1 MEDVNDDFVVC
12 SVCTKEYDNEKR
24 VPRVLLCLHSC
35 CSSCLDDLTVKREV
49 ECPKCNTRH
58 ESSNESST
66 DFPVDSASRNFI
78 DFLRVQRKPTEI
90 PCTDCP
96 DQDLAEAFCKECFVF
111 MCGVCSSAHKRTQ
124 LTRKHAITSVD
135 DLQDYGLDEFHRRD
149 TCDKPGHEDQ
159 VYTFY
164 CDRRGCDRP
173 VCTLC
178 AVCDHNQTNGHLIRN
193 LTDVYEDSKSV
204 VESVVRELNTKESPV
219 TESID
224 ILQRLLDDLE
234 EKESEIVEEIDT
246 TFNTLAQVVNDRRSQ
261 LHREL
266 ENQCISK
273 KRDLQQKL
281 HHLKS
286 YAGNVQTANEFVSR
300 AVSYTNPTEFLHL
313 KNTILK
319 RLLELKNLSFTAPT
333 KEDVTLRF
341 YQNFIEESFIQLVK
355 NIGVVTSREKNP
367 TTNNL
372 PPSPPEKE
380 ITKQEEPEKL
390 SRQFNTYAP
399 SDRSAFQRQISQP
412 SFTEKP
418 VFPKQ
423 ISAPN
428 PVVDKPVYQKQAS
441 VPSPGEKPTYQRQT
455 SVPLDHGLKDA
466 RQSVRDDIIATRQS
480 RQQQLPPTPTVNGI
494 SGEIHPRDKSPS
506 GRVGQVKPNGDLQR
520 KLRPAPANIFKSD
533 SKSSPMGLGDFLKD
547 LECKG
552 ELPVRMGVDCEEE
565 EKTTRPPMSEPGTP
579 ERSFKPITPTNPTS
593 PGNKFNNTPK
603 GALPTPKSPRNP
615 HPSGAYPYGDKGALL
630 GFHHQGSRT
639 NVEGKELLRSIQTTP
654 SSAVIFGDVV
664 CPYFVFDVETI
675 HTEREVS
682 IDGKQLRNRK
692 SGSPSGIP
700 NSSKQLQK
708 YKGIV
713 GTFGFKEPGKYY
725 YEVDVSFTI
734 HQPLEE
740 TWLVFELGI
749 GRADD
754 IDKHHTV
761 ERHEHS
767 RSCYVARY
775 PEDGKLAQEFWH
787 NRDLLTYVPLSDN
800 TAGLTVDVTYGLVV
814 DTKRRKWT
822 VSDTKR
828 EKKLHTFTG
837 IDFSEPLIPVF
848 GTYNPDLVSVEMNI
862 KTGSEITSFPAFLKG
877 F

>member
-1 MEDVNDDFVVC
+1 MEEVVDDFVVC
-12 SVCTKEYDNEKR
+12 TVCSKEYDNDKR

-49 ECPKCNTRH
+49 ECPKCKTRH
-58 ESSNESST
+58 ESSNESLT

-96 DQDLAEAFCKECFVF
+96 DEEFAETFCKECFAF
-111 MCGVCSSAHKRTQ
+111 MCGVCTNAHKRTQ
-124 LTRKHAITSVD
+124 LTRKHVITSVD

-149 TCDKPGHEDQ
+149 TCVKPGHEDQ

-164 CDRRGCDRP
+164 CDRRGCDKP

-193 LTDVYEDSKSV
+193 LSDVYEDSKTV

-234 EKESEIVEEIDT
+234 EKENEIDEEIDT
-246 TFNTLAQVVNDRRSQ
+246 TFNNLAQIVNDRRSQ

-266 ENQCISK
+266 ENQCLSK
-273 KRDLQQKL
+273 KKDLQQKL
-281 HHLKS
+281 LHLKS

-300 AVSYTNPTEFLHL
+300 AISYTNATEFLHL
-313 KNTILK
+313 KNTILR

-341 YQNFIEESFIQLVK
+341 FQNLNEESFVQLIK
-355 NIGVVTSREKNP
+355 SIGVVTSREKVP
-367 TTNNL
+367 TANTVP

-390 SRQFNTYAP
+390 SRQFNSYAP
-399 SDRSAFQRQISQP
+399 SDRSAFQRQISQTNP
-412 SFTEKP
+412 AEKP
-418 VFPKQ
+418 LFPRQ
-423 ISAPN
+423 ISVPN
-428 PVVDKPVYQKQAS
+428 SVIDRPVFQKQAS
-441 VPSPGEKPTYQRQT
+441 VPSPVERPAFQRQN

-494 SGEIHPRDKSPS
+494 SGETHSRDKSPS
-506 GRVGQVKPNGDLQR
+506 GKVGMQTGQAKPNGDLQR
-520 KLRPAPANIFKSD
+520 KLRPAPANLFKGD
-533 SKSSPMGLGDFLKD
+533 SKSAPIGLGDFLKE

-552 ELPVRMGVDCEEE
+552 ELPVRMGV
-565 EKTTRPPMSEPGTP
+565 EKTARPQLSDPGTP

-593 PGNKFNNTPK
+593 PVTKFNNTSK
-603 GALPTPKSPRNP
+603 GTLSSPRSP
-615 HPSGAYPYGDKGALL
+615 RSSHPPD
-630 GFHHQGSRT
+630 
-639 NVEGKELLRSIQTTP
+639 VEGKELLKSIQTTP
-654 SSAVIFGDVV
+654 TSAVTFGDVI

-675 HTEREVS
+675 HMEREVS

-713 GTFGFKEPGKYY
+713 GTFGFKDPGKYY

-800 TAGLTVDVTYGLVV
+800 TTGLTVDVTYGLVV

-822 VSDTKR
+822 VSDIKR

>member
-1 MEDVNDDFVVC
+1 MEEINDDLVVC
-12 SVCTKEYDNEKR
+12 NVCSKEYDNDKR
-24 VPRVLLCLHSC
+24 IPRVLLCLHSC

-49 ECPKCNTRH
+49 ECPKCKTRH
-58 ESSNESST
+58 ESTNESVT

-78 DFLRVQRKPTEI
+78 DFLRVKRKPTEI

-96 DQDLAEAFCKECFVF
+96 DEDFAETFCKECFVF
-111 MCGVCSSAHKRTQ
+111 MCGVCSNAHKRTQ
-124 LTRKHAITSVD
+124 LTRKHIITSVE

-149 TCDKPGHEDQ
+149 TCDKPGHGDQ

-193 LTDVYEDSKSV
+193 LSDVYEDSKTV

-234 EKESEIVEEIDT
+234 EKENEIDEDIDT
-246 TFNTLAQVVNDRRSQ
+246 TFNNLAQIVNDRRSQ

-266 ENQCISK
+266 ENQCLSK
-273 KRDLQQKL
+273 KKDLQQKL
-281 HHLKS
+281 KHLKS
-286 YAGNVQTANEFVSR
+286 YSGNVQTANEFVSR
-300 AVSYTNPTEFLHL
+300 AISYTNATEFLHL
-313 KNTILK
+313 KNTILR

-341 YQNFIEESFIQLVK
+341 YQNLNEESFVQLVK
-355 NIGVVTSREKNP
+355 SIGVVTSREKVP

-390 SRQFNTYAP
+390 SRPFNTYAP
-399 SDRSAFQRQISQP
+399 SDRSAFQRQISQSNP
-412 SFTEKP
+412 AEKP
-418 VFPKQ
+418 LFPRQ

-428 PVVDKPVYQKQAS
+428 PVSDKPMYQKQIS
-441 VPSPGEKPTYQRQT
+441 LSSPVEKPIFQRQN
-455 SVPLDHGLKDA
+455 SLPLDHGLKDA

-480 RQQQLPPTPTVNGI
+480 RQQQLPQSPTVNGI
-494 SGEIHPRDKSPS
+494 SGEVNSRDKSPN
-506 GRVGQVKPNGDLQR
+506 GRIGTQTGQAKPNGDLQR
-520 KLRPAPANIFKSD
+520 KLRPAPANL
-533 SKSSPMGLGDFLKD
+533 SKTDTRSTPIGLGDFLKE

-552 ELPVRMGVDCEEE
+552 ELPVRMGV
-565 EKTTRPPMSEPGTP
+565 EKTARPPLSDPGTP
-579 ERSFKPITPTNPTS
+579 ERSFKPIAPTNPTS
-593 PGNKFNNTPK
+593 PATKFSNTTK
-603 GALPTPKSPRNP
+603 GSIQSPRSP
-615 HPSGAYPYGDKGALL
+615 RTSHPSGAYPYGDKGVLL
-630 GFHHQGSRT
+630 GFHHHDNRR
-639 NVEGKELLRSIQTTP
+639 NVEGKELLKSIQTSP
-654 SSAVIFGDVV
+654 SSAVTFGDVI
-664 CPYFVFDVETI
+664 CPNFVFDVETI
-675 HTEREVS
+675 HMEREVS

-692 SGSPSGIP
+692 SGSPSGVP

-787 NRDLLTYVPLSDN
+787 NRDLLSYVPLSDN
-800 TAGLTVDVTYGLVV
+800 TTGLSVDVTYGLVV

-822 VSDTKR
+822 VSDIKR

-862 KTGSEITSFPAFLKG
+862 RTGSEITSFPAFLKG
-877 F
+877 Y

>member
-1 MEDVNDDFVVC
+1 MEEVVDDFVVC
-12 SVCTKEYDNEKR
+12 TVCSKEYDNDKR

-49 ECPKCNTRH
+49 ECPKCKTRH
-58 ESSNESST
+58 ESSNESLT

-96 DQDLAEAFCKECFVF
+96 DEEFAETFCKECFAF
-111 MCGVCSSAHKRTQ
+111 MCGVCTNAHKRTQ
-124 LTRKHAITSVD
+124 LTRKHVITSVD

-149 TCDKPGHEDQ
+149 TCVKPGHEDQ

-164 CDRRGCDRP
+164 CDRRGCDKP

-193 LTDVYEDSKSV
+193 LSDVYEDSKTV

-234 EKESEIVEEIDT
+234 EKENEIDEEIDT
-246 TFNTLAQVVNDRRSQ
+246 TFNNLAQIVNDRRSQ

-266 ENQCISK
+266 ENQCLSK
-273 KRDLQQKL
+273 KKDLQQKL
-281 HHLKS
+281 LHLKS

-300 AVSYTNPTEFLHL
+300 AISYTNATEFLHL
-313 KNTILK
+313 KNTILR

-341 YQNFIEESFIQLVK
+341 FQNLNEESFVQLIK
-355 NIGVVTSREKNP
+355 SIGVVTSREKVP
-367 TTNNL
+367 TANTVP

-390 SRQFNTYAP
+390 SRQFNSYAP
-399 SDRSAFQRQISQP
+399 SDRSAFQRQISQTNP
-412 SFTEKP
+412 AEKP
-418 VFPKQ
+418 LFPRQ
-423 ISAPN
+423 ISVPN
-428 PVVDKPVYQKQAS
+428 SVIDRPVFQKQAS
-441 VPSPGEKPTYQRQT
+441 VPSPVERPAFQRQN

-494 SGEIHPRDKSPS
+494 SGETHSRDKSPS
-506 GRVGQVKPNGDLQR
+506 GKVGMQTGQAKPNGDLQR
-520 KLRPAPANIFKSD
+520 KLRPAPANLFKGD
-533 SKSSPMGLGDFLKD
+533 SKSAPIGLGDFLK
-547 LECKG
+547 
-552 ELPVRMGVDCEEE
+552 
-565 EKTTRPPMSEPGTP
+565 KTARPQLSDPGTP

-593 PGNKFNNTPK
+593 PVTKFNNTSK
-603 GALPTPKSPRNP
+603 GTLSSPRSP
-615 HPSGAYPYGDKGALL
+615 RSSHPPGAYPYGDKGALL
-630 GFHHQGSRT
+630 GFHHHGNGR
-639 NVEGKELLRSIQTTP
+639 NVEGKELLKSIQTTP
-654 SSAVIFGDVV
+654 TSAVTFGDVI

-675 HTEREVS
+675 HMEREVS

-713 GTFGFKEPGKYY
+713 GTFGFKDPGKYY

-800 TAGLTVDVTYGLVV
+800 TTGLTVDVTYGLVV

-822 VSDTKR
+822 VSDIKR